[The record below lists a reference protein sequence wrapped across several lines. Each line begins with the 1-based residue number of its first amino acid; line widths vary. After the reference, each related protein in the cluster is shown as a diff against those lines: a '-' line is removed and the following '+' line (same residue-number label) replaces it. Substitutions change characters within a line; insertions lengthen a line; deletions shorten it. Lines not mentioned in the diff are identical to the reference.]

1 MKKEIVA
8 AFFDQLAKE
17 WDVRQPRD
25 DKKLNFILD
34 CAQVKEDSRILD
46 VASGTG
52 ILIPYY
58 KQRNVKKITAVD
70 VSSEMIKIAQSKYAD
85 ERTEFINADIEETV
99 LGQKYDCCI
108 VYNAFPHFSEPK
120 RLIEHL
126 ADCLAENGVL
136 TIAHGLS
143 RERLN
148 NHHAAK
154 AAGVSKSLMS
164 EYELA
169 ELFKPY
175 FNVTIII
182 SDEEKYVV
190 SGQKKE
196 IEDEL

>member
-1 MKKEIVA
+1 MKKEVIA
-8 AFFDQLAKE
+8 AFFDQLANE

-34 CAQVKEDSRILD
+34 CAQVKENVNVLD
-46 VASGTG
+46 VACGTG

-58 KQRNVKKITAVD
+58 RKRNVKKITAVD
-70 VSSEMIKIAQSKYAD
+70 VSSEMINIARGKYAD
-85 ERTEFINADIEETV
+85 ERTEFINSDIVETV
-99 LGQKYDCCI
+99 LRQKYDCCI
-108 VYNAFPHFSEPK
+108 VYNAFPHFPEPK
-120 RLIEHL
+120 RLIRHL

-154 AAGVSKSLMS
+154 AAGVSQSLLP
-164 EYELA
+164 EDELA

-175 FNVTIII
+175 FNVTTII

-190 SGQKKE
+190 AGQKKKFK
-196 IEDEL
+196 DEP